1 MIFPFRIGRVFH
13 VKSSCLLWFDLA
25 ILRRLFAVVSNTMD
39 QGDMKVKPPAASKVE
54 EGYQLRLL
62 YTQHLQW
69 RLVNA
74 HAGAALSLQT
84 TAAEVSD
91 RVGISVL
98 LGQNL
103 RHDMIG

>member
-1 MIFPFRIGRVFH
+1 MQG
-13 VKSSCLLWFDLA
+13 KASSTGCGFDGGD
-25 ILRRLFAVVSNTMD
+25 TM
-39 QGDMKVKPPAASKVE
+39 KLKPPTAIKAE
-54 EGYQLRLL
+54 EEHQLRLR